1 MENLGKIKGK
11 GKVYNMYHY
20 KEYNKLSDAKKNK
33 LDQEFKPINLKLKDY
48 DYGGWFTE
56 EELDD
61 EEKLDELPP
70 LEGNEEEIKE
80 GKGLK
85 ILTPNKLLIRFPT
98 LLAQIKAGSNSYKLK
113 IEIRQIQYPLYQHNK
128 ITKNVYNKLIKSLQ

>member
-1 MENLGKIKGK
+1 
-11 GKVYNMYHY
+11 MYHY

-70 LEGNEEEIKE
+70 LEGNEEEVKE

-98 LLAQIKAGSNSYKLK
+98 LLAQIKTGSNSYKLK
-113 IEIRQIQYPLYQHNK
+113 VEIRQIQYPLYQHNK